1 MGTDKVHETM
11 YRLEERLREEQ
22 IPHAIIGGMAV
33 TLHAAGR
40 PTRDVDVLT
49 TRDGLDRIHER
60 LVGRGY
66 VPKFPGARKALR
78 DTTSGIQVE
87 FITTG
92 EYPGDGKPKPVCF
105 PDPRGNSVEING
117 VTTITLAKLLELKLA
132 SGLSAEHRTRNDI
145 GDVETIIR
153 MLTPPR
159 TLGEEL
165 DASVRDEFY
174 RIWDSSRK
182 DPYIEW
188 PPGT

>member
-165 DASVRDEFY
+165 DPSVRDEFY